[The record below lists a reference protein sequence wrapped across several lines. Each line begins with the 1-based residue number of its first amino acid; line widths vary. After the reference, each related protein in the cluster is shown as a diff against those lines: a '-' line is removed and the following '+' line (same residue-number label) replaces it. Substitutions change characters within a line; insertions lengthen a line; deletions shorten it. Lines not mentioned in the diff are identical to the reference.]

1 MRCSQVT
8 TQLSR
13 KDTQLLNKSVVIS
26 VLKKLMSGRAKV
38 TQQMIL
44 KQRFTKEEA
53 DRDLNA
59 IQEAVQRIERCTC
72 QKEEDYR

>member
-1 MRCSQVT
+1 M
-8 TQLSR
+8 
-13 KDTQLLNKSVVIS
+13 NKSVVIS

-72 QKEEDYR
+72 QNEEDYR

>member
-1 MRCSQVT
+1 MR
-8 TQLSR
+8 LWR
-13 KDTQLLNKSVVIS
+13 KEDTQHLNKTVIIS

-72 QKEEDYR
+72 QKDEDYR